1 MVVNHNMFSRSMEM
15 LVDSC
20 WKHAGSMLR
29 SEEDCWEINLVVNNK
44 IRGTSYPQWWPGHHL
59 GLRGLALQADRSWW
73 RPEVELSGDGD
84 ESETQRMILH
94 ALQLRRGTWN
104 WWAVRP
110 LGNHVLILQLWAI
123 VWPFCGSCKLSTI
136 LSRHLRVKFFV
147 DCFHVFAIVGKASLS
162 YHSSWGLQS
171 CVELEVSGSFIHVG

>member
-1 MVVNHNMFSRSMEM
+1 MVVNLYMFSRSMEM

-20 WKHAGSMLR
+20 WKRAGSMLR

-44 IRGTSYPQWWPGHHL
+44 IRGTSYQQGWPGHHL

-94 ALQLRRGTWN
+94 ALQLRTGTWN
-104 WWAVRP
+104 WWTVRP

-123 VWPFCGSCKLSTI
+123 VWPFCGSCKLSTT
-136 LSRHLRVKFFV
+136 LSRCWGMEDSWFLWCWDSPPESQNLCRLLSCLR
-147 DCFHVFAIVGKASLS
+147 DCWQDL
-162 YHSSWGLQS
+162 
-171 CVELEVSGSFIHVG
+171 SFIS